1 MSSGRALALATSAR
15 DWYRSVTDRERV
27 GMKRRLGATI
37 AMTVLV
43 IALSPASPAS
53 ADVAIEAQFCVSPSY
68 FTYVIG
74 DRRRRQ

>member
-1 MSSGRALALATSAR
+1 
-15 DWYRSVTDRERV
+15 
-27 GMKRRLGATI
+27 MKRRLGATI